1 MHKQKVTNCKLGSQ
15 NYICPEM
22 TKMGS
27 IIDSRIDYN
36 GVGTLKGRRHIQ
48 QKLTKYSQASLGCT
62 PISLFQASR

>member
-1 MHKQKVTNCKLGSQ
+1 MVSLHMQ

-48 QKLTKYSQASLGCT
+48 QKLTQVQPSFPGLYT
-62 PISLFQASR
+62 N

>member
-1 MHKQKVTNCKLGSQ
+1 MHKQKVTNCKLESQ

-36 GVGTLKGRRHIQ
+36 GVGALKGRRHIQ
-48 QKLTKYSQASLGCT
+48 QKLTQPRFKGRYT
-62 PISLFQASR
+62 N